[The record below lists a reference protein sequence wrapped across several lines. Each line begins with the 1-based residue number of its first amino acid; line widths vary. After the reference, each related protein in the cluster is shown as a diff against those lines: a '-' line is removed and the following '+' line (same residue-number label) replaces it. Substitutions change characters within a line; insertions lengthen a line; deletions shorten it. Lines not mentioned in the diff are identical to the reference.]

1 MKNIVIGQSGGPT
14 AVINSS
20 LAGAMEYAFSR
31 EEIGTVYGM
40 VNGIKGLLENN
51 LLNLNE
57 MFEGKDDLIERLRL
71 SPAMFLGSC
80 RYKLSEN
87 NFDDYEKI
95 VEILNE
101 NNIGYFIYIGGNDSM
116 DTVLKMSQYA
126 EKNDIDIKFV
136 GVPKTI
142 DNDLVGIDHS
152 PGFGSAAKFVS
163 ASVKDISYDTS
174 IYAIK
179 SVHIVEV
186 MGRDAGWLA
195 AASAL
200 ARDEEMVAPHLIYM
214 PEVAFST
221 DRFVTDVEEK
231 LKKYNSVIVVVSEGI
246 RDENGKYISAK
257 SNKVDKFG
265 HVMLCGTGEYLKGLV
280 EENFGCKV
288 RCLELGVLQ
297 RSAGHYASVTDDKF
311 GHVMLC
317 GTGEYLKGLVEE
329 NFGCKVRCLELGVLQ
344 RSAGHYASVTDIRE
358 AYNLG
363 VYAVAATIKGES
375 GKFSTLKRINS
386 KPYIV
391 EYGTENV
398 SVVAN
403 QEKKV
408 PRSWINKDGNDV
420 TEEMLD
426 YLRPLVKGSPQIPE
440 KNGLPNYIQISHLDP

>member
-57 MFEGKDDLIERLRL
+57 MFEGKDELIERLRL

-297 RSAGHYASVTDDKF
+297 RSAGHYASVTD
-311 GHVMLC
+311 
-317 GTGEYLKGLVEE
+317 
-329 NFGCKVRCLELGVLQ
+329 
-344 RSAGHYASVTDIRE
+344 IRE

-363 VYAVAATIKGES
+363 VYAVAAAIKGES

>member
-57 MFEGKDDLIERLRL
+57 MFEGKDELIERLRL

-297 RSAGHYASVTDDKF
+297 RSAGHYASVTD
-311 GHVMLC
+311 
-317 GTGEYLKGLVEE
+317 
-329 NFGCKVRCLELGVLQ
+329 
-344 RSAGHYASVTDIRE
+344 IRE

-363 VYAVAATIKGES
+363 VYAVAAAIKGES

-420 TEEMLD
+420 TGEMLD